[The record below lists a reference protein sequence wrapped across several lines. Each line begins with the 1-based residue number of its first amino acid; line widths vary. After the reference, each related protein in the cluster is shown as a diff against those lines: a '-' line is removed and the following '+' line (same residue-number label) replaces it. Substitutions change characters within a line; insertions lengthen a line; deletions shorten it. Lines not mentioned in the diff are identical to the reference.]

1 MKYEKGGMM
10 AFLSYG
16 VTRILKPV
24 VSLSIGALSELMS
37 SLLLYG
43 LLYIAL
49 ADRLGPLLFGTN

>member
-1 MKYEKGGMM
+1 MM

-16 VTRILKPV
+16 ATRILKPV
-24 VSLSIGALSELMS
+24 VSFSLGAISDLMS
-37 SLLLYG
+37 SLVLYG

>member
-1 MKYEKGGMM
+1 M
-10 AFLSYG
+10 AILSYG

-24 VSLSIGALSELMS
+24 VSFSIGALSDLMN

>member
-1 MKYEKGGMM
+1 M

-24 VSLSIGALSELMS
+24 VSFSIGALSDLMT
-37 SLLLYG
+37 SLMLYG

-49 ADRLGPLLFGTN
+49 AEQIGPLLFGTR